1 MSIKDV
7 NGNVVGEVSSGGQ
20 SPCLQI
26 PIAMGY
32 VNTDCAQIGTPLKV
46 AIRANKDID
55 VQVCDL
61 PFVPKG
67 YFHK

>member
-1 MSIKDV
+1 MPIKDV

-32 VNTDCAQIGTPLKV
+32 VNTECTAVDTPLKV
-46 AIRANKDID
+46 EIRANKDID
-55 VQVCDL
+55 VQVCNL

-67 YFHK
+67 YFK